1 MTSAIN
7 YLSIN
12 ENFPVAGQDNDTQVF
27 RDNFDTIK
35 NNFREAQEE
44 ITDLQTYVVRVDSDN
59 DFNNFKIVGA
69 LLQRTAEAYVNNGAY
84 SGAAIDWEAGSY
96 QKFIVT
102 GAPDIQFQNFFNEN
116 SELAPRVGKVNLEL
130 TLGSGD
136 YATMR
141 FLSTGGAVIKKSGF
155 PVVDTEEYG
164 VVDLVLTS
172 DDNPVILEVW
182 QHTSSMLFIKYVGAF
197 A

>member
-44 ITDLQTYVVRVDSDN
+44 ITDLQTYTARVDTDN
-59 DFNNFKIVGA
+59 EFNNFKIVGA
-69 LLQRTAEAYVNNGAY
+69 LLQRTADAYVNNGAY
-84 SGAAIDWEAGSY
+84 SGSPIDWEAGSY

-102 GAPDIQFQNFFNEN
+102 GAPEVQFQNFFNDN
-116 SELAPRVGKVNLEL
+116 SELAPRVGKVTLEL
-130 TLGSGD
+130 TLGDGD
-136 YATMR
+136 YATMQ
-141 FLSTGGAVIKKSGF
+141 FLTTGGAVIKKSGF
-155 PVVDTEEYG
+155 PAVDTEEYG
-164 VVDLVLTS
+164 TVDLVLTS
-172 DDNPVILEVW
+172 ADNPVILEVW
-182 QHTSSMLFIKYVGAF
+182 QHTSSMVFVKYVGAF

>member
-35 NNFREAQEE
+35 NNFRAAQEE
-44 ITDLQTYVVRVDSDN
+44 ISDLQTYSARVDSDN
-59 DFNNFKIVGA
+59 EFNNFKIVGA
-69 LLQRTAEAYVNNGAY
+69 LLQRTADAYVNNGSY
-84 SGAAIDWEAGSY
+84 SGSPIDWEAGSY
-96 QKFIVT
+96 QKFIVE
-102 GAPDIQFQNFFNEN
+102 GAHEVQFQNFFNDN
-116 SELAPRVGKVNLEL
+116 SDLAPRVGKVTLEL
-130 TLGSGD
+130 TLGSGE

-155 PVVDTEEYG
+155 PAVDIEEYG
-164 VVDLVLTS
+164 TVDLVLTS
-172 DDNPVILEVW
+172 ADNPVILEVW
-182 QHTSSMLFIKYVGAF
+182 QHTSSMVFVKYVGAF

>member
-35 NNFREAQEE
+35 NNFRAAQEE
-44 ITDLQTYVVRVDSDN
+44 ITELQTYSASVNSDN

-69 LLQRTAEAYVNNGAY
+69 LLQRTADAYTNNGAY
-84 SGAAIDWEAGSY
+84 SGAPVDWEAGSY

-102 GAPDIQFQNFFNEN
+102 GASEVQFQNFFNAN
-116 SELAPRVGKVNLEL
+116 DELAPRVGKVTLEL

-136 YATMR
+136 YATML
-141 FLSTGGAVIKKSGF
+141 FLTTGGAVIKKSGF
-155 PVVDTEEYG
+155 PTVNSEEYG
-164 VVDLVLTS
+164 PADLVLTS
-172 DDNPVILEVW
+172 ADNPVILEVW
-182 QHTSSMLFIKYVGAF
+182 QHTSSMLFIKYVGVF

>member
-44 ITDLQTYVVRVDSDN
+44 ITDLQTYAARLDSDN
-59 DFNNFKIVGA
+59 EFNNFKIVGA
-69 LLQRTAEAYVNNGAY
+69 LLQRTAYAYADNGAY
-84 SGAAIDWEAGSY
+84 SGSPVDWEAGSY
-96 QKFIVT
+96 QKFVVE
-102 GAPDIQFQNFFNEN
+102 GEHEVQFQNFFNDN
-116 SELAPRVGKVNLEL
+116 TDLAPRVGKVTLEL

-141 FLSTGGAVIKKSGF
+141 FLTTGGAVIKKSGF
-155 PVVDTEEYG
+155 PSVDTGEYG
-164 VVDLVLTS
+164 NVDLVLTS
-172 DDNPVILEVW
+172 TADPVILEVW
-182 QHTSSMLFIKYVGAF
+182 QHTSSMLFIKYVGVF